1 MRKEED
7 MNRHTGEVENVPGKV
22 DPGFSRLLYAFSY
35 GVAFEL
41 DRVSQRSVPTHR
53 LWGFVELRALG
64 WEVELSTE
72 LPGAWRPLGTI
83 GWRVWQ
89 TLWLLRRGKGAA
101 GIIAV
106 HEISALL
113 LLLARGLGWRGA
125 PVVVLNLGLLHPK
138 NSAGYRLWIWRWL
151 LRKADGVVS
160 LVEAHGAE
168 LTRLFGVK
176 ASRTMFLPMAVD
188 PDFLGRADAHLEDSF
203 VLAVG
208 TNDGKDFESLLEA
221 LPLGVRLV
229 VVTDPYNARK
239 VRNHPC
245 FGGLIEVMEAV
256 SAEKLRELYK
266 SAAVVVIPLA
276 DTPHGSG
283 HTVLLETLSMGKIV
297 VVSAARCMRD
307 YVSEGGTALVVPV
320 GDVAAMRAA
329 LQETLQ
335 HPQRFSEMRERAA
348 AQVRSTFD
356 IRQFGEGLDRM
367 IKKLAVGRSDVFAG
381 ENGTSGTKKKKGK
394 KSYASIS

>member
-1 MRKEED
+1 MDEQV
-7 MNRHTGEVENVPGKV
+7 GEGVNMLGKA
-22 DPGFSRLLYAFSY
+22 DSGFSRLLYAFSY
-35 GVAFEL
+35 EAAFEL
-41 DRVSQRSVPTHR
+41 HRVNQHSVPTHR
-53 LWGFVELRALG
+53 LWGFVELCALG
-64 WEVELSTE
+64 WEVELSTA
-72 LPGAWRPLGTI
+72 LPGVWKPVGTI

-89 TLWLLRRGKGAA
+89 TLWLLRREKGAA

-113 LLLARGLGWRGA
+113 LLLARGVGRRGA

-138 NSAGYRLWIWRWL
+138 NCSGYRHWIWRWL

-176 ASRTMFLPMAVD
+176 TSRAMFLPMAVD
-188 PDFLGRADAHLEDSF
+188 PDFLGRADANLEKNF

-208 TNDGKDFESLLEA
+208 TNDGKDFETLLTA

-245 FGGLIEVMEAV
+245 FGGTIELIEAV
-256 SAEKLRELYK
+256 PAERLRELYK

-283 HTVLLETLSMGKIV
+283 HTVLLETMSMGKIV

-307 YVSEGGTALVVPV
+307 YISGEGTALTVPV

-356 IRQFGEGLDRM
+356 IRQFGEGLDRI
-367 IKKLAVGRSDVFAG
+367 IKELAAGRSGVIAG
-381 ENGTSGTKKKKGK
+381 DNGTAGTKKKEGK